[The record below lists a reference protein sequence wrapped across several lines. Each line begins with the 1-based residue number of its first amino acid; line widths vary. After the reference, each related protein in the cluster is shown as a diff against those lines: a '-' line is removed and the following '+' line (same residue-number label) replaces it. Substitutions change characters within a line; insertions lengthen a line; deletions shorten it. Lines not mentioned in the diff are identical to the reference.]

1 MQPLDGL
8 LVLDLSRVLA
18 GPYCT
23 QQLADM
29 GATVIKV
36 ERPGSGDDTR
46 AFGPPYL
53 GGEACYYLSV
63 NRNKQSLTLD
73 LKHPEGR
80 AIAHRLAKVADVVV
94 ENFRPG
100 AAKRLELDYERLSGL
115 NPRLVYASI
124 SGYGHLGLPEYFGR
138 PGYDVVIQG
147 LGGGPSI
154 TGDPDG
160 EPMKSG
166 NSIAD
171 LLAGLLAF
179 QGIMLALYARERT
192 GRGQWVDISML
203 DGQVSLLSYHAGR
216 YFGTGQVPHRIGNR
230 HPTIVPYQTFAAA
243 DGYFN
248 LGVGNDRLWVRFCD
262 AIERSDLKDDER
274 FATNADRVRNAE
286 QLLPVL
292 RELFA
297 GRPVQHWLDLL
308 AQAKVPAGP
317 ILDLAG
323 TLSHPQVLARS
334 MVVDLPHP
342 TAGNVRVTGCPIRL
356 SDTPGSVRTA
366 PPLLG
371 QHSEEILR
379 RHLDMSAAE
388 VEDLRS
394 RAVIG
399 AAPELPATD

>member
-46 AFGPPYL
+46 AFGPPFL
-53 GGEACYYLSV
+53 GGESCYYLSV
-63 NRNKQSLTLD
+63 NRNKHSLTLN
-73 LKHPEGR
+73 LKHEEGR
-80 AIAHRLAKVADVVV
+80 AIACRLAERADVVV

-100 AAKRLELDYERLSGL
+100 AAARLGLDYPSLSACNGRLI
-115 NPRLVYASI
+115 YASI
-124 SGYGHLGLPEYFGR
+124 SGYGHTGLPEYFGR

-147 LGGGPSI
+147 LGGGASI
-154 TGDPDG
+154 TGEPDG

-171 LLAGLLAF
+171 LMAGLLAF
-179 QGIMLALYARERT
+179 QGILLALIARQRT

-216 YFGTGQVPHRIGNR
+216 YFGTGVVPHRMGNR
-230 HPTIVPYQTFAAA
+230 HPTIVPYQTFQAS

-248 LGVGNDRLWVRFCD
+248 LAVGNDRLWARFCG
-262 AIERSDLKDDER
+262 AIGRTELEQDPR
-274 FATNADRVRNAE
+274 FVTNADRVSNAE
-286 QLLPVL
+286 VLLPKL
-292 RELFA
+292 REAFA
-297 GRPVQHWLDLL
+297 QEPVQHWLDLF
-308 AQAKVPAGP
+308 AAAGVPAGP

-334 MVVDLPHP
+334 MVTDLPHA
-342 TAGNVRVTGCPIRL
+342 TAGTVRVTGCPIRL

-366 PPLLG
+366 PPRLG
-371 QHSEEILR
+371 EHS
-379 RHLDMSAAE
+379 AE
-388 VEDLRS
+388 VLQDYLGLSAEEVADLRQ
-394 RAVIG
+394 RGIVG
-399 AAPELPATD
+399 AAPPQA